1 MWRGI
6 KLGGERQPEKLSEA
20 REVYEAAKFL
30 VENGYKFKDDYV
42 VKAYKELVDLF
53 EGRYKS
59 TLTLELTV
67 EREELVPGWEELKN
81 GLAKFFYR
89 RGLLMGLKTEKNLAS
104 TLKKAAPPR
113 TSRDS

>member
-1 MWRGI
+1 M
-6 KLGGERQPEKLSEA
+6 
-20 REVYEAAKFL
+20 YEAAKFL

-81 GLAKFFYR
+81 DLAKFFYR
-89 RGLLMGLKTEKNLAS
+89 RGLLMELK
-104 TLKKAAPPR
+104 PR
-113 TSRDS
+113 RTWPSR

>member
-1 MWRGI
+1 M
-6 KLGGERQPEKLSEA
+6 
-20 REVYEAAKFL
+20 YEAAKFL

-67 EREELVPGWEELKN
+67 VEREELVPGWEELKN
-81 GLAKFFYR
+81 DLAKFFYR
-89 RGLLMGLKTEKNLAS
+89 RGLLMELKTEKNLAF
-104 TLKKAAPPR
+104 TLKKTLP
-113 TSRDS
+113 